1 MKTLIGLS
9 SLLLFLFSSCKDESY
24 QSISDTLV
32 NRNWEIEEEAIYF
45 ENGDTVSQQKRTFPI
60 FITEELTAYVDF
72 IQDTVLIQPTADQ
85 EYVFWLRPF
94 FAGYDVNKFE
104 VIEWSP
110 NRQEWLHNDVVF
122 RDEKPFSGKRV
133 QFILTEL

>member
-1 MKTLIGLS
+1 MKALISLLL
-9 SLLLFLFSSCKDESY
+9 LLLFLFSSCKDESF
-24 QSISDTLV
+24 QSISDTLA
-32 NRNWEIEEEAIYF
+32 NRNWEVKEDAVYF
-45 ENGDTVSQQKRTFPI
+45 ENGDTILQQKRMFSV

-85 EYVFWLRPF
+85 EYVFWLYPF

-104 VIEWSP
+104 VLEWSP
-110 NRQEWLHNDVVF
+110 NRQEWLHNNVVF

-133 QFILTEL
+133 QFILTAL